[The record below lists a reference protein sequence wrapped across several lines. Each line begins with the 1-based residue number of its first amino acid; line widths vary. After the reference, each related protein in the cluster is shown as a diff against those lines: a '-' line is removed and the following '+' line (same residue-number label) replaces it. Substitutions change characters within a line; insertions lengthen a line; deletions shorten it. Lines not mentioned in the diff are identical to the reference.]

1 LGLLSKI
8 KDVFSKNTVD
18 DGEFYENEEAWSED
32 KTIKRDDVDMDDE
45 TQRENYVSAC
55 LEQMAEASSEL
66 DTLNGEYNLVTT
78 YLTDMEEIEAEPE
91 DIQTRI
97 RALAIKLTDTEAD
110 KEKFDKKRLFMTQA
124 EYSKMQRVEQY
135 MPTGYTRLKEAEDYQ
150 ILVKKDLARLEGE
163 QQAYYYRKNELI
175 NSQKN
180 MKIITSICVCS
191 MIVLIVLLAIMSVL
205 WNLDATIGYAIAIV
219 IAASSL
225 ALVYVKYHESQKELI
240 RVEKTINK
248 IVLLQNT
255 VKIKYVNN
263 TNLLEYLYV
272 KFDVNSSNELK
283 KLWDKYLEENKQRD
297 REKEI
302 QSDMDT
308 NQAALVKY
316 LRGLKIAE
324 PSIWVHQAY
333 ALMDSKEMVE
343 IRHNLI
349 LRRQKLRKQME
360 YNAKM
365 AQQAQDEV
373 KDIVNN
379 YPEYAKNILD
389 LVSNYEKALA

>member
-1 LGLLSKI
+1 
-8 KDVFSKNTVD
+8 
-18 DGEFYENEEAWSED
+18 
-32 KTIKRDDVDMDDE
+32 
-45 TQRENYVSAC
+45 
-55 LEQMAEASSEL
+55 
-66 DTLNGEYNLVTT
+66 
-78 YLTDMEEIEAEPE
+78 
-91 DIQTRI
+91 
-97 RALAIKLTDTEAD
+97 LAIKLTDTEAD
-110 KEKFDKKRLFMTQA
+110 KEKFEKKRLFMTQA

-135 MPTGYTRLKEAEDYQ
+135 MPEGYSRLKEAEEYQ
-150 ILVKKDLARLEGE
+150 ILVKKDLARLDGE
-163 QQAYYYRKNELI
+163 QQAYYYRKTELI

-180 MKIITSICVCS
+180 MKVITSICVCS
-191 MIVLIVLLAIMSVL
+191 MLFLILMLAVMSTL

-240 RVEKTINK
+240 RVEKSINK

-283 KLWDKYLEENKQRD
+283 KLWDKYIEENKQRD
-297 REKEI
+297 REKEL
-302 QSDMDT
+302 QEDMDT

-316 LRGLKIAE
+316 LRSLKIAE
-324 PSIWVHQAY
+324 PSIWANQAY

>member
-1 LGLLSKI
+1 
-8 KDVFSKNTVD
+8 
-18 DGEFYENEEAWSED
+18 
-32 KTIKRDDVDMDDE
+32 
-45 TQRENYVSAC
+45 
-55 LEQMAEASSEL
+55 
-66 DTLNGEYNLVTT
+66 
-78 YLTDMEEIEAEPE
+78 
-91 DIQTRI
+91 
-97 RALAIKLTDTEAD
+97 
-110 KEKFDKKRLFMTQA
+110 
-124 EYSKMQRVEQY
+124 
-135 MPTGYTRLKEAEDYQ
+135 
-150 ILVKKDLARLEGE
+150 
-163 QQAYYYRKNELI
+163 
-175 NSQKN
+175 
-180 MKIITSICVCS
+180 

-225 ALVYVKYHESQKELI
+225 ALVYVKYHESQNELI

>member
-32 KTIKRDDVDMDDE
+32 KTIKRDDVDMNDE

-55 LEQMAEASSEL
+55 LEQMSEASSEL

-135 MPTGYTRLKEAEDYQ
+135 MPEGYSRLKEAEDYQ
-150 ILVKKDLARLEGE
+150 ILVKKDLARLDGE

-191 MIVLIVLLAIMSVL
+191 MILLIVLLAIMSTL

-240 RVEKTINK
+240 RVEKSINK

-283 KLWDKYLEENKQRD
+283 KLWDKYIEENKQRD
-297 REKEI
+297 REKEL
-302 QSDMDT
+302 QEDMDT

-316 LRGLKIAE
+316 LRSLKIAE
-324 PSIWVHQAY
+324 PSIWANQAY